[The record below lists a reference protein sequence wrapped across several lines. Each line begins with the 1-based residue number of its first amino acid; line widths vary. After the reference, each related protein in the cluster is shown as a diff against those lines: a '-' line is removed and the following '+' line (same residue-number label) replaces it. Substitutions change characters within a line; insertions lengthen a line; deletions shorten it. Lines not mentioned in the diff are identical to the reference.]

1 MSVVYWVIRLAERR
15 WAQMR
20 RYLVAFAL
28 LTLLPM
34 TSAAQRH
41 GRGDSVQ
48 NYLKSSRPLNP
59 QLALNL
65 EAKHKWIYFHLADL
79 RLMKRAEITVTN
91 PTTNTTTSYEGIS
104 LDQLVPDAQA
114 KYAFDVFRDSWGF
127 RDKRVISSASL
138 NLESEVIVADTING
152 IPLTE
157 ESPFCLVAKARQ
169 GDFVVIRKVAVIKFN
184 TTR

>member
-1 MSVVYWVIRLAERR
+1 MMVIHRIIRLAESR

-20 RYLVAFAL
+20 RYLVAVAL

-48 NYLKSSRPLNP
+48 NYIKSSRPLNP

-65 EAKHKWIYFHLADL
+65 EAEHKWIYFHLSDL
-79 RLMKRAEITVTN
+79 RQMKRTTITVTN
-91 PTTNTTTSYEGIS
+91 STTNATTSYEGIS
-104 LDQLVPDAQA
+104 LGQLAPDAKA

-127 RDKRVISSASL
+127 RDRRVISSESL

-152 IPLTE
+152 IPIAD
-157 ESPFCLVAKARQ
+157 ESPYCFVAKAKQ
-169 GDFVVIRKVAVIKFN
+169 GDSVVIGNVVTIKLSSVH
-184 TTR
+184 